1 MSDRKRYSQG
11 GTDTLVRSKVKT
23 RHPPAFRVL
32 MLNDDFTSM
41 DFVVAVLE
49 SIFRKTPAEAVQIML
64 HVHNNGQGLCGIFSR
79 EIAELKVDQV
89 HKRAAAEG
97 FPLRCVMEE
106 V

>member
-1 MSDRKRYSQG
+1 MSDVERDSQG
-11 GTDTLVRSKVKT
+11 GVDTLVRRKTKT
-23 RHPPAFRVL
+23 RHPPSFRVL

-41 DFVVAVLE
+41 DFVVAILE

-64 HVHNNGQGLCGIFSR
+64 HVHNNGQGLCGVFSR
-79 EIAELKVDQV
+79 EIAELKIDQV

-97 FPLRCVMEE
+97 FPLRCIMEE